1 MADLNMNL
9 VSLRD
14 NRYDAVLHLVTAADG
29 AEAFYGTDNVARY
42 EDTSQ
47 AIEKDKRLREA
58 YMGHRKWFMIDN
70 SFNDF
75 DSKMKY
81 CISRVHQILG
91 RQGGTAFYK
100 KYLLTKSTQ
109 RTMALTAVPINLP
122 EGQHYEES
130 EVTETFINF
139 KTSEGKVIE
148 ASVEKK
154 GHDQA
159 FAYTLKVALE
169 KRKTIINKR
178 KKISAAEYIE
188 LKQDRL
194 PGVEDL

>member
-1 MADLNMNL
+1 
-9 VSLRD
+9 
-14 NRYDAVLHLVTAADG
+14 
-29 AEAFYGTDNVARY
+29 
-42 EDTSQ
+42 
-47 AIEKDKRLREA
+47 
-58 YMGHRKWFMIDN
+58 
-70 SFNDF
+70 
-75 DSKMKY
+75 
-81 CISRVHQILG
+81 
-91 RQGGTAFYK
+91 
-100 KYLLTKSTQ
+100 
-109 RTMALTAVPINLP
+109 MALTAVPINLP

-194 PGVEDL
+194 QGVEDL